1 MHSTTTVNLY
11 ESLYA
16 TEVRLGE
23 NGVIIAD
30 DASIPAADEP
40 GAPSSKASTL
50 YWLAAKKH

>member
-1 MHSTTTVNLY
+1 LY